1 MADEGT
7 RSIQQIQAEG
17 PNHEIR
23 NVKTDAD
30 GNVMVA
36 VASGGGAGAPETTLF
51 ANVMEL
57 TTDEKTVGVN
67 AEVTS
72 ISVANY
78 SETASVTVTAG
89 DSNTFVVGPNIATDL
104 PINATVDNVGFTSTE
119 AGSKVQYVIK
129 GVK

>member
-7 RSIQQIQAEG
+7 RSRQQIQAEG

-23 NVKTDAD
+23 NVKTDAN

-36 VASGGGAGAPETTLF
+36 VAGGGATESETTLF
-51 ANVMEL
+51 ANIMEL

-67 AEVTS
+67 AKVTT

-78 SETASVTVTAG
+78 SETANVTVTAG
-89 DSNTFVVGPNIATDL
+89 ADKSFVVGPNIATDL
-104 PINATVDNVGFTSTE
+104 PVNADVDNVGFTSTE

>member
-7 RSIQQIQAEG
+7 RSRQQIQAEG

-23 NVKTDAD
+23 NVKTDAN

-36 VASGGGAGAPETTLF
+36 VAGGGTTESETTLF
-51 ANVMEL
+51 ANIMEL

-67 AEVTS
+67 AKVTT

-78 SETASVTVTAG
+78 SETANVTVTAG
-89 DSNTFVVGPNIATDL
+89 ADKSFVVGPNIATDL
-104 PINATVDNVGFTSTE
+104 PVNADVDNVGFTSTE